1 MIYHILPPSSIRTSI
16 QLPASK
22 SISNRALIIHALGKG
37 DCLPEN
43 LSDCDDTRV
52 MVKALTEGGD
62 TIDILAAG
70 TAMRFLTAYFS
81 ITPGQRILT
90 GTARM
95 QQRPIQLLV
104 DALRQLGADIAY
116 TNREGF
122 PPLRIR
128 GKEPNNCELKN
139 YEQENCK
146 QEVCEQEKKETLCSE
161 LTLQGN
167 VSSQYI
173 SALLMIGP
181 MLPHGLT
188 LHLSGNIISR
198 PYIDLTLQLMGE
210 FGAKAE
216 WTSEST
222 ITVHPQPYHSVPF
235 TVESDWSAAS
245 YWYEMAALSE
255 EAEIELTGLFP
266 NSYQGDSRGREL
278 FSQLG
283 VETAFTPHGVK
294 LTKSGQRVERMEA
307 DLVDIP
313 DLAQTFVVTCALLN
327 IPFRFT
333 GLQSL
338 KIKET
343 DRITALRN
351 ELRKLG
357 YAIEEENDS
366 VLYWNGERCEAE
378 VSPLIATYE
387 DHRMAMAFAPA
398 ALCCPSVRIAHPH
411 VVSKSYPRYWDDLR
425 QAGFRMEEEAT
436 QLSE

>member
-128 GKEPNNCELKN
+128 GKELNNCEQKN
-139 YEQENCK
+139 CEQENNK